1 MKRIICMVVL
11 IVCIALQPGALTA
24 ADSMLKDPDQKQI
37 REYWYPNGAEISRF
51 KLSQSRYGEIHEG
64 DAVFIYVTES
74 MNPRLQVKA
83 DRPGDKNVPV
93 LKLNATRKFFTG
105 IYPYSIMTSVFA
117 PVEPQPS
124 PLPLKISFSSQEWCG
139 HVYLQM
145 NRQENGYLIQGHSYF
160 EKEADQN
167 FRLDNSFPEDAVWTM
182 IRTAPT
188 RLPQGT
194 FKIIPG
200 TVYVRLVH
208 RPMESVDAYGELR
221 SIRGRSLEGR
231 ALVQYELKFPD
242 VNRVLKIQFEKEF
255 PHRIQRW
262 EDAYT
267 VRDGRMLTT
276 RAIRT
281 HTIMSDYWNRHT
293 NADRRLLKKLGLDA
307 NSQG

>member
-1 MKRIICMVVL
+1 ML
-11 IVCIALQPGALTA
+11 IVGMALQPDAGMA
-24 ADSMLKDPDQKQI
+24 ADSMVKDPDRKQI
-37 REYWYPNGAEISRF
+37 QEYWYPNGAEISRF

-83 DRPGDKNVPV
+83 DRPGDRDVPV

-105 IYPYSIMTSVFA
+105 IYPYSIMTSIFA
-117 PVEPQPS
+117 PIEPQQA

-160 EKEADQN
+160 EKEADQKL
-167 FRLDNSFPEDAVWTM
+167 RLENSFPEDAVWTL
-182 IRTAPT
+182 IRTAPN
-188 RLPQGT
+188 RLPQGS

-208 RPMESVDAYGELR
+208 RPMESVNAYGELQ
-221 SIRGRSLEGR
+221 SIRGKSLEGQ

-242 VNRVLKIQFEKEF
+242 ENRVLKIQFEKEF
-255 PHRIQRW
+255 PHRIQKW
-262 EDAYT
+262 EDTYT
-267 VRDGRMLTT
+267 VRGGRVLTT

-293 NADRRLLKKLGLDA
+293 NADRRLLKKLGLDVD
-307 NSQG
+307 SQG